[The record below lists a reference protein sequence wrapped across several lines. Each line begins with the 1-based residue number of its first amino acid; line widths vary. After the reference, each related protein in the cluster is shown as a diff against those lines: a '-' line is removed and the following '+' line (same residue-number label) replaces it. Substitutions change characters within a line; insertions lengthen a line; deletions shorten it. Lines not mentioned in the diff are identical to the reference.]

1 MFDVLELIL
10 DQVLGLV
17 YHEKTDV
24 FLFDV
29 LKQAVLFVHHNKKKL
44 FDFDASYYNVF

>member
-29 LKQAVLFVHHNKKKL
+29 LEQAVLFVHHNKKK
-44 FDFDASYYNVF
+44 AV